1 MQILCKSFPFVAGVK
16 CSQQMALT
24 DGANRS
30 NEISPFEKKKKCNL
44 SASPAAADHQHVS
57 PSPGFFFSSA
67 SEKVRRLKV
76 AAPQQ
81 PAGNCVSW
89 GAARGSGPYFI
100 ENQSNCCFH
109 SMTDLNGPL
118 DHPPLVPLFVYK
130 LSFFYSFSFLL
141 VSINKFIG
149 KFSNFT
155 TRYT

>member
-1 MQILCKSFPFVAGVK
+1 MQIFMQIISVRRWCQVQS
-16 CSQQMALT
+16 T
-24 DGANRS
+24 DGADRRGQTAVTK
-30 NEISPFEKKKKCNL
+30 FRRLKKKNAIWAHL
-44 SASPAAADHQHVS
+44 QRRRIINMFLRVPD
-57 PSPGFFFSSA
+57 FFFCSA

-100 ENQSNCCFH
+100 ESQSNCCFH

-149 KFSNFT
+149 KF
-155 TRYT
+155 